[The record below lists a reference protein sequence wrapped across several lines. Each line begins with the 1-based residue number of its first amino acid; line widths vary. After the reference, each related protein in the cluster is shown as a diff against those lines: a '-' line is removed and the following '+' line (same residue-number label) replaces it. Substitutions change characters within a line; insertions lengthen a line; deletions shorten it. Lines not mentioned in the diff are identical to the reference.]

1 MKAGGAT
8 LGTCATVPAGGATGC
23 ATLGEVCGNGAAY
36 DPSQPL
42 PTCGGECCSRACFPY
57 GPSGV
62 LICQPPSGCRPTGEL
77 CYEDSDCCGGPGNPD
92 NDVSNVMCQK
102 AAGFSVGRCDNGN
115 SCSPA
120 GAICRLQSGSCN
132 ANANCCAGNV
142 LQKDTCHQDSL
153 GIPRCGIAECPPS
166 DPGCAMAC
174 QDPSTKVGMAC
185 ASSADCCGLPCV
197 YVPGSELG
205 YVCGSSCVAAGG
217 ACTTTADCCSGLPC
231 NVAPGTAQG
240 TCGTVVGCTEYGQ
253 TCDPANNMCCNGLP
267 CGDTDGNGVY
277 TCEAGIIF

>member
-1 MKAGGAT
+1 MCRK
-8 LGTCATVPAGGATGC
+8 
-23 ATLGEVCGNGAAY
+23 EVGYN
-36 DPSQPL
+36 
-42 PTCGGECCSRACFPY
+42 
-57 GPSGV
+57 
-62 LICQPPSGCRPTGEL
+62 
-77 CYEDSDCCGGPGNPD
+77 
-92 NDVSNVMCQK
+92 
-102 AAGFSVGRCDNGN
+102 VGRCDNGN

-205 YVCGSSCVAAGG
+205 FVCGSSCVAAGG

-253 TCDPANNMCCNGLP
+253 MCDPANNMCCNGLP